1 VNVSGND
8 TTTQLRQA
16 NSSLNNA
23 LTRKSGEAKES
34 MGKEDF
40 LKLLMAQAT
49 HQDPLNPMD
58 SQGMMNQLTA
68 MGSLEQMIN
77 MNKQL
82 GQLNQVQSDI
92 SQATAYTFLD
102 KDVTV
107 KGGRVSV
114 SQGATPGQQFRIPRE
129 AETVKVQ
136 IVNKSGD
143 LVRNLDLGAQGP
155 GQHTVGW
162 DGLDEDGERVSD
174 GVYSYNVAAKTADN
188 EALPVEMYM
197 RGKVSG
203 VRFDKG
209 RNFLKV
215 NGEEVDTRG
224 LVEISNQSQR
234 NFAQRQPMPLR
245 ESMQPLPPMPERRR

>member
-1 VNVSGND
+1 VNVGSND
-8 TTTQLRQA
+8 NATQLRQA
-16 NSSLNNA
+16 NNSLNTA

-34 MGKEDF
+34 LGKEDF

-114 SQGATPGQQFRIPRE
+114 SQGSTPGLQFRIPRE
-129 AETVKVQ
+129 ADSVKVQ
-136 IVNKSGD
+136 IANKAGD
-143 LVRNLDLGAQGP
+143 LVRSLDLGAQGP
-155 GQHTVGW
+155 GPHSVGW
-162 DGLDEDGERVSD
+162 DGRDEDGEPVPD
-174 GVYSYNVAAKTADN
+174 GVYSYDVAAKSPDN
-188 EALPVEMYM
+188 EALPVELYM

-203 VRFDKG
+203 VRFDNG

-224 LVEISNQSQR
+224 LVEIGNQSQR
-234 NFAQRQPMPLR
+234 TFAQRQPMPLR
-245 ESMQPLPPMPERRR
+245 DTMQPLPPLPERRR